1 MSNVTTESIDNTA
14 DAGDNT
20 EVSTYKAPATQEELD
35 NIIQKRLAKERA
47 KYADYDELKS
57 AAEKFQEIEDA
68 KKSELEK
75 ATERAAQL
83 EAELAEAKHAALK
96 NGLAAEFG
104 LSAEDTSL
112 FLTAGD
118 EEGLR
123 KQAEALVSRISKA
136 SEPEAPVMGNVIP
149 DLVQRKTESSSSKD
163 DFARTFFGI

>member
-1 MSNVTTESIDNTA
+1 M
-14 DAGDNT
+14 
-20 EVSTYKAPATQEELD
+20 
-35 NIIQKRLAKERA
+35 
-47 KYADYDELKS
+47 
-57 AAEKFQEIEDA
+57 QEIEDS

-149 DLVQRKTESSSSKD
+149 DLVQRKTDSNGSKD
-163 DFARTFFGI
+163 DFVRSFWGI

>member
-1 MSNVTTESIDNTA
+1 MSDNAEVTAEETNETA
-14 DAGDNT
+14 KVEKT
-20 EVSTYKAPATQEELD
+20 LEEQLND
-35 NIIQKRLAKERA
+35 WKSHARTWETRA
-47 KYADYDELKS
+47 KDGQEAIAKL
-57 AAEKFQEIEDA
+57 QEIEDA

-83 EAELAEAKHAALK
+83 EADLAEAKHAALK

-104 LSAEDTSL
+104 LSAEDSSL

-136 SEPEAPVMGNVIP
+136 SETEAPVMGNVIP
-149 DLVQRKTESSSSKD
+149 GLIQRKTDSNGSQD
-163 DFARTFFGI
+163 DFVRKFWGI